1 MIMTVYV
8 TYITVY
14 YFKSTRNKDIP
25 DVIVKQN
32 AIQTGVF
39 TDLHPEFVI
48 LNDTE
53 VCHMKIK
60 TNNRWLNFDLSNCN
74 DT

>member
-14 YFKSTRNKDIP
+14 YFKSTKNKDTS

-48 LNDTE
+48 PNDKE
-53 VCHMKIK
+53 VFHMKIK
-60 TNNRWLNFDLSNCN
+60 TNNR
-74 DT
+74 

>member
-8 TYITVY
+8 TYIMVY

-48 LNDTE
+48 PNDTE

-60 TNNRWLNFDLSNCN
+60 MNNR
-74 DT
+74 